1 MTPRPDSGRRSG
13 ASLVFAVFAV
23 AALVSLALS
32 ASAMARGRAAR
43 AASRAVRA
51 ELRGEAEAAL
61 ARALHAVDA
70 DTNGVDCLSEPWA
83 IESAAAA
90 EAEAA
95 GRDGV
100 FVVVSDEKARLGVPE
115 CGEVAFA
122 ALLSEASGLDAA
134 ASSGLARAVF
144 AGLAAKKS
152 AGAAAAGGGDGAGD
166 AGKGAVASLVCE
178 EELLGAA
185 ASAAD
190 REALDAAMPLLSA
203 AAGAEF
209 NANTAPREVVV
220 AAALAGGATA
230 GGAEGLWLRLEMARG
245 RGDVF
250 ASASPSEAMKLLRGE
265 GDVPTPDE
273 MAALSAVQ
281 PRLCVESGLF
291 RVRALARRG
300 RLSAAVECVY
310 ERSTGRIL
318 RWAER

>member
-1 MTPRPDSGRRSG
+1 MTARPGPDRRRG
-13 ASLVFAVFAV
+13 ASLVFALFAV

-32 ASAMARGRAAR
+32 ASVMARGRAAR

-51 ELRGEAEAAL
+51 ELRGTAEAAL
-61 ARALHAVDA
+61 ARALRAVDA

-83 IESAAAA
+83 LESAAAA

-95 GRDGV
+95 GMDGV
-100 FVVVSDEKARLGVPE
+100 FVVVADEKARLGVPE
-115 CGEVAFA
+115 CGEAAFA
-122 ALLSEASGLDAA
+122 ALLSESSGLDAA
-134 ASSGLARAVF
+134 ESSGLARAVF
-144 AGLAAKKS
+144 AGLAAKKN
-152 AGAAAAGGGDGAGD
+152 ANGGGGASDGAGGGVSA
-166 AGKGAVASLVCE
+166 LVCE
-178 EELLGAA
+178 EELLSAA
-185 ASAAD
+185 ASPAD
-190 REALDAAMPLLSA
+190 REALVAAMPLLSA
-203 AAGAEF
+203 SAGAEF

-220 AAALAGGATA
+220 ASALAGGATA

-250 ASASPSEAMKLLRGE
+250 ASASPTEAMKLLRGE

-300 RLSAAVECVY
+300 RLSASVECVY